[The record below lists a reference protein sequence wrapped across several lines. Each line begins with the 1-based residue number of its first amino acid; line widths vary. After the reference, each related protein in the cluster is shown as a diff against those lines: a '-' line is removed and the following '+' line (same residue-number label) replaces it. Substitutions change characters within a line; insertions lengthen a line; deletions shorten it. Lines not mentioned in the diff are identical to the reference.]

1 MPANAYLYPA
11 DILLPDFERVNG
23 TVFATVACD
32 QFTSQ
37 PEYWEKADAAV
48 GTAPS
53 TLRMI
58 LPEVYLSE
66 AGERIPQI
74 HETMEAYIRD
84 VLITHKNSMV
94 YLERTQSDGKVRRG
108 LVGMVDLELYDYR
121 RGAKTLIR
129 ATEATVEERIPPRLA
144 VRRGA
149 ALELPHA
156 MLLIDDPGRT
166 VIEPIAA
173 RAGELKTL
181 YEFPLAF
188 GGGAVCGRL
197 VDGVGLG
204 RVTAS
209 LQRLLSPER
218 IKERYGEDAAP
229 LLFAVGDGN
238 HSLAT
243 AKAAYE
249 ELKAEKGDAALS
261 HPARFAL
268 AEVVNLYDEA
278 LEFEPIHRVL
288 FGVEVN
294 DVLAAL
300 ASYSAGLSGSLPP
313 QQMRVIAGN
322 RQIAMHFEHPVE
334 RLTVAT
340 LQTFLDRFLSDHPE
354 ARVDYIHGNRALESL
369 SRHEN
374 TVGFLLQSIR
384 KDQFFRTISEEG
396 TLPRK
401 TFSMG
406 HAEDKRYYIES
417 RKIK

>member
-37 PEYWEKADAAV
+37 PEYWERADAAV

-181 YEFPLAF
+181 YDFPLAF

-204 RVTAS
+204 RVTTA

-218 IKERYGEDAAP
+218 TKERYGEDTAP

-249 ELKAEKGDAALS
+249 ELKAEKGDAARS

-268 AEVVNLYDEA
+268 VEVVNLYDDA

-313 QQMRVIAGN
+313 QQMRVIAGT